1 MTDRVF
7 ILGAGRAGRGLAR
20 ALRASG
26 VTLAGLHGRRVDAGE
41 DIVSAGTLPPS
52 LREATAILVAVR
64 DAQLDQALGELLAG
78 SLPDKVA
85 ILQLSG
91 SDEPAASAAVRAAGH
106 AYGTFHPLLPLADP
120 ARAMHLFRG
129 GWVGVAGDPGAVG
142 AARQLAAAL
151 GARTIAI
158 PVGAR
163 ARYHAAAVMA
173 SNFPTVLAAL
183 AERLLAESG
192 VDADAGRAA
201 VRSLMAAAVGNLRD
215 TPPEK
220 ALTGPIVRGDVETV
234 RRHLVALEGEPSTAA
249 VYHCI
254 SRAALQLLR
263 ESGGLLD
270 QDRAEEMQRALER
283 GAGNRDRAAV
293 PNASPLPPGRT
304 P

>member
-26 VTLAGLHGRRVDAGE
+26 VTLAGLHGRRTDAGE
-41 DIVSAGTLPPS
+41 DIVTAGPLPAS
-52 LREATAILVAVR
+52 LRDATAILVAVR

-78 SLPDKVA
+78 SLPDEAVF
-85 ILQLSG
+85 LQASG
-91 SDEPAASAAVRAAGH
+91 SAEPAASADVRTSGH
-106 AYGTFHPLLPLADP
+106 AYGTFHPLLPLSDP
-120 ARAMHLFRG
+120 ARAMDLFRG
-129 GWVGVAGDPGAVG
+129 GWVGVGGDPPAAA
-142 AARQLAAAL
+142 AARRLAAAL
-151 GARTIAI
+151 GARTIEI
-158 PVGAR
+158 PVESR

-192 VDADAGRAA
+192 VDTGAGRAA
-201 VRSLMAAAVGNLRD
+201 VRSLMAAAVGNLRN

-234 RRHLVALEGEPSTAA
+234 RRHLEALEGEPSTAA

-263 ESGGLLD
+263 ESGGWLD
-270 QDRAEEMQRALER
+270 DERADEMQRALER
-283 GAGNRDRAAV
+283 GTGS
-293 PNASPLPPGRT
+293 PNANPSPPGRR